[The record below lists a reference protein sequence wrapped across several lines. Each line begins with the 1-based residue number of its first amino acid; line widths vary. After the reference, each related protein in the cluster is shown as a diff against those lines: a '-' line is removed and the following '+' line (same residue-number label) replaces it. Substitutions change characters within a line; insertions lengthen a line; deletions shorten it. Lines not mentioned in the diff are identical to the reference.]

1 MSDRSGIRIYAS
13 EDTTPLAQRL
23 RPFSHPACKIK
34 YKPTFVFVQGLYPF
48 SRASLE
54 VIALCNLSFHGF
66 YF

>member
-23 RPFSHPACKIK
+23 RPFSHPASKIK

-54 VIALCNLSFHGF
+54 VFALCNLSFHGF